1 MTWKGYHPQVSL
13 IEGIYPK
20 GVTVPKAE
28 MKIINTRLERS
39 ETLPKYDILIK
50 PKHPRGR

>member
-1 MTWKGYHPQVSL
+1 MSWKGCHPDVSL
-13 IEGIYPK
+13 IEGEYPT

-28 MKIINTRLERS
+28 MKIINARLERS
-39 ETLPKYDILIK
+39 TALPKYDILIK